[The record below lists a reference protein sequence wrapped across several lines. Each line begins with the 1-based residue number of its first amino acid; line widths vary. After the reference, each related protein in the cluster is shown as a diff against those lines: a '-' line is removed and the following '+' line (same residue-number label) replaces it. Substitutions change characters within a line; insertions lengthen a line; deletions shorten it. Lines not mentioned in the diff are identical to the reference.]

1 MTRAS
6 ADIKKNATG
15 RKFIDTNLSTLIFMC
30 SVLVLL
36 SLFSMK
42 STLGLFVKKIGGTSF
57 DVGTMTIVIT
67 FTSAVFRPIT
77 GRLIDNYGPRSVF
90 VLAGLI
96 AIITPLAHLVVER
109 MIWAAILMVVIGIG
123 RAFLMTSSVSLFLN
137 AASDSEKTTSMLNL
151 SGLTVTVSTAIAP
164 IIAMYLLDKNGFVP
178 LYGFLAALGLSGLLI
193 FMALPAR
200 VHSVPESSKEK
211 NGPIDWK
218 LLFSRPFITA
228 CIPYL
233 GWAATNGALMSF
245 LPLFGKSVGV
255 SNVGIFFTIYAVVN
269 FAIKA
274 YIPWLMKK
282 MGHKPLL
289 VTAFTLIGAGMLG
302 LWGLKGV
309 GDLILPAVAYGLG
322 TSAVYTP
329 LAQQVV
335 DCMPKSQRMSAMG
348 VFMANVDVGQGLGA
362 MIFGTLASRMTYSR
376 IFVIMGVWA
385 AVAIAAVALGPKKVS
400 GNDSSG
406 LQQQSEI

>member
-6 ADIKKNATG
+6 ADIKENALG
-15 RKFIDTNLSTLIFMC
+15 KKFIDTNLSTMIFMC
-30 SVLVLL
+30 SFLVLL

-42 STLGLFVKKIGGTSF
+42 STLGLFVKKVGGTTF

-77 GRLIDNYGPRSVF
+77 GRLIDSYGSRSVF
-90 VLAGLI
+90 ILAGII
-96 AIITPLAHLVVER
+96 AIITPLAHLVVDR
-109 MIWAAILMVVIGIG
+109 IIWVAILMVVIGIG

-137 AASDSEKTTSMLNL
+137 AASSSEKTTSMLNL
-151 SGLTVTVSTAIAP
+151 SGLTVTVSTAVAP
-164 IIAMYLLDKNGFVP
+164 IIALYLLDKNGFVP
-178 LYGFLAALGLSGLLI
+178 LYGFLASLGLLGLLI
-193 FMALPAR
+193 FATLPAKLYAAPMR
-200 VHSVPESSKEK
+200 NKEK
-211 NGPIDWK
+211 SKPIEWR
-218 LLFSRPFITA
+218 LLFSRPFLTA

-274 YIPWLMKK
+274 YIPWLMRK

-289 VTAFTLIGAGMLG
+289 ITAFTLIGAGMLG
-302 LWGLKGV
+302 LWGLKSV
-309 GDLILPAVAYGLG
+309 SSLILPAIAYGLG

-335 DCMPKSQRMSAMG
+335 DYMPKSQRMSAMG
-348 VFMANVDVGQGLGA
+348 VFMSNVDVGQGLGA
-362 MIFGTLASRMTYSR
+362 MIFGTLASRLSYGK

-385 AVAIAAVALGPKKVS
+385 AVAIAAVIMGPKKVS
-400 GNDSSG
+400 EENEEN
-406 LQQQSEI
+406 LQPQSDI